1 MRALL
6 ISAALA
12 ALPSLAAAEEWHV
25 VLGFF
30 DHEPGGWDDAIL
42 DQGQQLEAD
51 LKACNLSPFWDWAT
65 KFDGYNDDGRGT
77 VFIVYSPT
85 SLTQSEAETML
96 DAAAPCVPEAYVQAM
111 SYAGE

>member
-6 ISAALA
+6 LSAALA

-30 DHEPGGWDDAIL
+30 DHEPMGWDDAIL
-42 DQGQQLEAD
+42 EQGVQLEAD
-51 LKACNLSPFWDWAT
+51 LKGCNLSPFWDWAA
-65 KFDGYNDDGRGT
+65 KFDGYNEDGRGT
-77 VFIVYSPT
+77 VFIIYSPT
-85 SLTQSEAETML
+85 SLTKSEAESML
-96 DAAAPCVPEAYVQAM
+96 ETAAPCVPDAYVKAM